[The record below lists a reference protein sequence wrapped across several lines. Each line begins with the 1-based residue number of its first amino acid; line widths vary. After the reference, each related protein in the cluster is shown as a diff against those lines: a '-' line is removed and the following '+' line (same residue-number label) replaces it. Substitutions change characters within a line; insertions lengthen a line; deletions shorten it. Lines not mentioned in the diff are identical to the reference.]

1 MTLVLPIPLGSGGP
15 PWQLITLLEW
25 RGARQVAS
33 AVILVSAVASIAV
46 AVHAWNGHAVAR
58 MPGVLWSYSALA
70 LLTLWATLYFW
81 VVLKG
86 QAGFGQYL
94 LTMRLRRPALGR
106 GNPLARQTVRRP
118 APSARARPP
127 GRALTGPG
135 PPPPPARSGR
145 GRRFAR
151 RGVGGDQQAPRS
163 FQTPHSPV
171 VPGVSFCV
179 HHWAC
184 HLWPLYETWLPPV

>member
-86 QAGFGQYL
+86 QVASASTSSPCGCAVQL
-94 LTMRLRRPALGR
+94 WAAATLWLDRPSAVRRRPHAHGPLG
-106 GNPLARQTVRRP
+106 A
-118 APSARARPP
+118 
-127 GRALTGPG
+127 
-135 PPPPPARSGR
+135 
-145 GRRFAR
+145 
-151 RGVGGDQQAPRS
+151 
-163 FQTPHSPV
+163 H
-171 VPGVSFCV
+171 
-179 HHWAC
+179 
-184 HLWPLYETWLPPV
+184 